1 MLDVVGQMYDH
12 GECGWVWWRKKS
24 LKGEMVIELR
34 GHEVRWIIYVDL
46 DNTENEGKTRDG
58 KSGSLIF
65 NEWV

>member
-1 MLDVVGQMYDH
+1 
-12 GECGWVWWRKKS
+12 
-24 LKGEMVIELR
+24 MVIELT

-65 NEWV
+65 NE

>member
-1 MLDVVGQMYDH
+1 MMDVVGKKYDH
-12 GECGWVWWRKKS
+12 GEWGIGQGRKKS

-65 NEWV
+65 NE

>member
-1 MLDVVGQMYDH
+1 M
-12 GECGWVWWRKKS
+12 
-24 LKGEMVIELR
+24 KGEMVIELR

-65 NEWV
+65 NE